1 MCLGIAVT
9 GSGLPTE
16 LTQRH
21 GLERRLYLRGEQREY
36 RFLLRDRRP
45 CLPIWRDGQL
55 QVVRWGNSR
64 GQSGCLPRTGWTW
77 ESSIRE
83 GRWQN
88 VEAVAVDIPATYG
101 LERRGVWFLIETGI
115 RGLLVPDERGIAVCY
130 MICEPSRHYYKIMT
144 SSDRMPVLI
153 NQRI

>member
-1 MCLGIAVT
+1 VCLGIAVT
-9 GSGLPTE
+9 GSELPTE

-36 RFLLRDRRP
+36 RFLLRDRKP

-55 QVVRWGNSR
+55 QIVRWGNSR
-64 GQSGCLPRTGWTW
+64 GQSRCLPRTGWTW

-83 GRWQN
+83 GKWQGI
-88 VEAVAVDIPATYG
+88 EAVAVDIRASYG

-130 MICEPSRHYYKIMT
+130 MICEPSSHYYKIMT
-144 SSDRMPVLI
+144 GSDRMPVLI
-153 NQRI
+153 DQRI